1 MPKYQTDL
9 GSFGVLGNYKTMT
22 SAQKQKCNAR
32 PEAVRAP
39 ANRIWL
45 HALWLTVLGFI
56 LQPYDFSFYGHQF
69 EDFIPGDLTRV
80 ISLSEIFAHGF
91 GVFLVAIAIWILAA
105 AHRRSIL
112 RVVICALWPAI
123 SVHLLKLLIAR
134 RRPLTYLQADG
145 NPKFPDSVDAT
156 WLGFLSEER
165 INFPTYAIQSFP
177 SAHTATAW
185 GLAIGLTWL
194 FPRGRLL
201 FFSLA
206 FLASIQRITSMSHW
220 PSDVCWGAAIAFLM
234 AGAVTQNW
242 GIGYQLSKFER
253 NRPLEQNPISTV

>member
-1 MPKYQTDL
+1 MKRAQPLKDH
-9 GSFGVLGNYKTMT
+9 
-22 SAQKQKCNAR
+22 SA
-32 PEAVRAP
+32 PEDIHAP
-39 ANRIWL
+39 ATRIWL

-56 LQPYDFSFYGHQF
+56 LLPYDFSFYGHQF
-69 EDFIPGDLTRV
+69 EDSIPGDLTRV

-91 GVFLVAIAIWILAA
+91 GVVLTAVAIWVLAA
-105 AHRRSIL
+105 SHRRAIP
-112 RVVICALWPAI
+112 RVVLCALWPAI
-123 SVHLLKLLIAR
+123 SVHLLKFLIAR

-145 NPKFPDSVDAT
+145 NPRFPDTVDST
-156 WLGFLSEER
+156 WLGFLSDER

-194 FPRGRLL
+194 FPRGRWL

-242 GIGYQLSKFER
+242 GIGYQLSKFEG
-253 NRPLEQNPISTV
+253 NKDPEIKPTVTV